1 MAGNADG
8 FIIEY
13 QNILHVWRTK
23 FQGAGSGKIEEE
35 DEGPGHSFLDRGV
48 SAEVDA
54 LVSVQ

>member
-13 QNILHVWRTK
+13 PQILRVRTTK

-35 DEGPGHSFLDRGV
+35 DEGPGHSFLDRSV
-48 SAEVDA
+48 SAEVAA